1 MSRLDECLDLM
12 ARDGIDVMLLG
23 REANARTVSDASR
36 LWLAGTR
43 AFSPGCVV
51 VRSTGAVHLLSNT
64 DSVVP
69 PGFPIEHL
77 YGITWNPE
85 KLIAALVAIHG
96 VHGAGRVAVD
106 GMSPMVNGLLARIMP
121 DAEVVDAGALFAE
134 LWGIPDPERI
144 TGVDQAAI
152 VARAGL
158 EAMAAALRPGTRPR
172 DLRGVCADAFASRG
186 VTTPAFEAVV
196 TPLEPGS
203 STWMAPERAFDE
215 GERVVL
221 RAGALRDGWEASLAR
236 TYLIGTPS
244 TEQTAP
250 HGVERAR
257 DGVQAGNPVGSAAGV
272 GRRCQRCRPGCRAV
286 ARRARPRPRPHARA
300 RGPRRH
306 QPPPGHSSRHLIS
319 PQQLVGKTAP
329 GTRNTANSWWEKP
342 PLGPEIAAN
351 SWWEKPPLGPE
362 TLPTVGSDN

>member
-1 MSRLDECLDLM
+1 MSRLGECLDLM

-23 REANARTVSDASR
+23 RESNARTVSDAAR

-64 DSVVP
+64 DSVAP
-69 PGFPIEHL
+69 PGFPIDRL
-77 YGITWNPE
+77 YGVTWNPE
-85 KLIAALVAIHG
+85 KLIAALVAIDG
-96 VHGAGRVAVD
+96 MQGAARVAVD
-106 GMSPMVNGLLARIMP
+106 GMSPMAQALLARIVP
-121 DAEVVDAGALFAE
+121 GAEIVDAGALFAE

-144 TGVDQAAI
+144 TGVDRATI

-172 DLRGVCADAFASRG
+172 DLRGACADAFATRG

-203 STWMAPERAFDE
+203 STWMAPERAFDD

-221 RAGALRDGWEASLAR
+221 RAGVLRDGWEASLAR

-250 HGVERAR
+250 AAWNELVTACKPGT
-257 DGVQAGNPVGSAAGV
+257 PVGALREWGAVVNGV
-272 GRRCQRCRPGCRAV
+272 GRGVEPW
-286 ARRARPRPRPHARA
+286 PDE
-300 RGPRRH
+300 
-306 QPPPGHSSRHLIS
+306 
-319 PQQLVGKTAP
+319 LVLVPDLMLALEVRDDTSLRQDILLV
-329 GTRNTANSWWEKP
+329 T
-342 PLGPEIAAN
+342 
-351 SWWEKPPLGPE
+351 
-362 TLPTVGSDN
+362 